1 MLRVAIFV
9 GLAVGVSNLL
19 AWLNGSVPGFLVAA
33 GMMVMRI
40 NTATGITAA
49 ALALAC
55 WSGTPGPGRRSLA
68 QGLAMISALIG
79 ALTAI
84 QDIAGIDIGIDQL
97 LGPATMPGD
106 LGNASVRHAGRMSLN
121 AALSLT
127 FLGLALLGLDWSVPL
142 GKRRIWISPSFALL
156 ASLPVSLGMVGYLLG
171 LSKFTGVLRSTNILL
186 HTAVS
191 LLALSM
197 GALAARPER
206 PPVRRILSS
215 GADGVLLRWTLPGSA
230 VLLLTLGWC
239 IGRGRQAGFVV
250 PGEGSAMM
258 LYGGLVLIFGLLFVA
273 SRAVRR
279 QEQQAQAAA
288 LALQEGQ
295 ERSRAIVDTALDA
308 VLLMDDAGIIV
319 DWNPAAEQIFGWR
332 RDEVIGHP
340 LAERIIPEELRAAHS
355 RGMAHLKETGEGAV
369 FGKRLELPALRRDGT
384 TFPVELSINPMPGAG
399 RILFV
404 GFLRDITNR
413 KAAEEKLRAAKE
425 AAETALRSK
434 DNFVAALSHE
444 LRTPLTPVLLCTA
457 ALREDERL
465 PGDVRG
471 QMAMMERNIAL
482 EARLID
488 DLLDLTR
495 INRGKFR
502 LRTEPCDTHS
512 LLHHALEI
520 VRDEARAKRI
530 ALDLDL
536 GAERFGV
543 TGDPARLQQ
552 VFWNLLRNAVKFT
565 DSGGRVAIQTRD
577 EVAKDCL
584 VITISDTGVGFAP
597 EAAEQ
602 IFQPFE
608 QAGRDGD
615 HGLGGLGLGLTIA
628 RAIVDLH
635 GGTIQARS
643 RGPGEGATFTV
654 EFPDPILAPHGMLTA
669 DVNQPEDRE
678 VFTPRR
684 ILLVEDH
691 EPTLSVLTRL
701 LTHAGHEVIPVQSVA
716 AAQAAAESQGFDVL
730 VSDLGLPDGTGWELM
745 ISLRARYPNLPAVAL
760 SGYGMDEDQQR
771 TREAGFATHLVKP
784 VDFDQL
790 RHALQRLDT
799 AG

>member
-1 MLRVAIFV
+1 
-9 GLAVGVSNLL
+9 
-19 AWLNGSVPGFLVAA
+19 
-33 GMMVMRI
+33 
-40 NTATGITAA
+40 
-49 ALALAC
+49 
-55 WSGTPGPGRRSLA
+55 
-68 QGLAMISALIG
+68 
-79 ALTAI
+79 
-84 QDIAGIDIGIDQL
+84 
-97 LGPATMPGD
+97 
-106 LGNASVRHAGRMSLN
+106 
-121 AALSLT
+121 
-127 FLGLALLGLDWSVPL
+127 
-142 GKRRIWISPSFALL
+142 
-156 ASLPVSLGMVGYLLG
+156 
-171 LSKFTGVLRSTNILL
+171 
-186 HTAVS
+186 
-191 LLALSM
+191 
-197 GALAARPER
+197 
-206 PPVRRILSS
+206 
-215 GADGVLLRWTLPGSA
+215 
-230 VLLLTLGWC
+230 
-239 IGRGRQAGFVV
+239 
-250 PGEGSAMM
+250 M

-288 LALQEGQ
+288 LALQQGQ

-332 RDEVIGHP
+332 RDEVIGQP
-340 LAERIIPEELRAAHS
+340 LAERIIPEDLRAAHY
-355 RGMAHLKETGEGAV
+355 RGMAHLKETGEGPV

-384 TFPVELSINPMPGAG
+384 TFPVELSINPLPGTG
-399 RILFV
+399 RVLFV

-465 PGDVRG
+465 PVDVRG

-520 VRDEARAKRI
+520 VRDEARAKQI

-577 EVAKDCL
+577 ETAKDRL

-643 RGPGEGATFTV
+643 GGPGEGATFTV

-678 VFTPRR
+678 AFTPRR

-701 LTHAGHEVIPVQSVA
+701 LTRAGHEVIPAQSVA
-716 AAQAAAESQGFDVL
+716 AARAAAENQRFDIL

-745 ISLRARYPNLPAVAL
+745 TSLRTRYPNLPAVAL

-790 RHALQRLDT
+790 RHALQRLVT
-799 AG
+799 TG

>member
-9 GLAVGVSNLL
+9 GLSVGVSNLL
-19 AWLNGSVPGFLVAA
+19 AWLNGSVPDFVVAA
-33 GMMVMRI
+33 RMMVMRI

-49 ALALAC
+49 ALSLVC
-55 WSGTPGPGRRSLA
+55 WSGAPKPARRRLA
-68 QGLAMISALIG
+68 QGLAMVCALIG
-79 ALTAI
+79 SLTAM
-84 QDIAGIDIGIDQL
+84 QDIAGIDIGIDRL
-97 LGPATMPGD
+97 LGPVTMPGD
-106 LGNASVRHAGRMSLN
+106 LGSATVRHAGRMSLN
-121 AALSLT
+121 AALSLG

-142 GKRRIWISPSFALL
+142 AKRRVWVSPVFALL
-156 ASLPVSLGMVGYLLG
+156 ACLPVSLGLVGYLLG
-171 LSKFTGVLRSTNILL
+171 LSHFTGVLRSTNILM

-191 LLALSM
+191 LFALSL
-197 GALAARPER
+197 GALAARPDR
-206 PPVRRILSS
+206 PPIRRIFSE

-239 IGRGRQAGFVV
+239 IGRGRAAGLVV

-273 SRAVRR
+273 SRAVSK
-279 QEQQAQAAA
+279 QEQEARAAA
-288 LALQEGQ
+288 LALHQGQ

-332 RDEVIGHP
+332 RDEVIGQP
-340 LAERIIPEELRAAHS
+340 LAERIIPEDLRAAHN
-355 RGMAHLKETGEGAV
+355 RGMAHLKETGEGPV

-384 TFPVELSINPMPGAG
+384 TFPVELSINLMPGKG
-399 RILFV
+399 RTLFV
-404 GFLRDITNR
+404 GFLRDITER
-413 KAAEEKLRAAKE
+413 QAAEEKLRDAKE
-425 AAETALRSK
+425 AAEAALRTK

-465 PGDVRG
+465 PEDIRG

-520 VRDEARAKRI
+520 VRDEARAKGI

-536 GAERFGV
+536 DAKRFGV

-565 DSGGRVAIQTRD
+565 AAAGRITVQTRD
-577 EVAKDCL
+577 EAAGDRL
-584 VITISDTGVGFAP
+584 IITVTDTGVGFAP

-615 HGLGGLGLGLTIA
+615 HGLGGLGLGLAIA
-628 RAIVDLH
+628 RAIVELH
-635 GGTIQARS
+635 GGAIRAHS
-643 RGPGEGATFTV
+643 AGPGEGATFTV
-654 EFPDPILAPHGMLTA
+654 EFPEPTVAPHGMLTA
-669 DVNQPEDRE
+669 DVNKPTNGE

-701 LTHAGHEVIPVQSVA
+701 LTHAGHEVFPAQSVA
-716 AAQAAAESQGFDVL
+716 AARAIAENRSFDIL

-745 ISLRARYPNLPAVAL
+745 ASLRVRYPNLPAVAL
-760 SGYGMDEDQQR
+760 SGYGMEEDQQR

-790 RHALQRLDT
+790 RHALQRLDA